1 MIVVVD
7 TNAVLGA
14 FTEGH
19 AHRPLL
25 DAWLE
30 GRLTWAV
37 STEILLEYEEILAR
51 CSGRERA
58 AKGLRLID
66 TMADAGLCRRIVPH
80 FHWRLISADSDDDKF
95 ADCAIAAEAEWIIT
109 EDAHFNAMKGS
120 GHKPRPITPAEF
132 IARFF
137 PKS

>member
-19 AHRPLL
+19 AHRPILN
-25 DAWLE
+25 AWLD

-37 STEILLEYEEILAR
+37 STEVLLEYEEILALR
-51 CSGRERA
+51 SGPERA
-58 AKGLRLID
+58 AKALHLIEV
-66 TMADAGLCRRIVPH
+66 MAGADLCRRIVPH
-80 FHWRLISADSDDDKF
+80 FQWRLIVADPDDNKF

-109 EDAHFNAMKGS
+109 EDGHFDALKNS
-120 GHKPRPITPAEF
+120 GHKPQPLTPEEF
-132 IARFF
+132 IVRFL
-137 PKS
+137 SGA

>member
-25 DAWLE
+25 DAWLD

-37 STEILLEYEEILAR
+37 STDILLEYEEILAR
-51 CSGRERA
+51 RSGRERA
-58 AKGLRLID
+58 AGEPGRD
-66 TMADAGLCRRIVPH
+66 PDQGCDGP
-80 FHWRLISADSDDDKF
+80 
-95 ADCAIAAEAEWIIT
+95 
-109 EDAHFNAMKGS
+109 G
-120 GHKPRPITPAEF
+120 G
-132 IARFF
+132 
-137 PKS
+137 

>member
-19 AHRPLL
+19 VHRPIL
-25 DAWLE
+25 DAWLD

-51 CSGRERA
+51 RSGPERA
-58 AKGLRLID
+58 AKALHLIEV
-66 TMADAGLCRRIVPH
+66 MADAELCPRIDPH
-80 FHWRLISADSDDDKF
+80 FQWRLISADPDDNKF

-109 EDAHFNAMKGS
+109 EDAHFDALKNS
-120 GHKPRPITPAEF
+120 GHKPQPLTPAEF
-132 IARFF
+132 IARFL
-137 PKS
+137 SEA

>member
-19 AHRPLL
+19 AHRPIL

-37 STEILLEYEEILAR
+37 STEILLEYEEILTR
-51 CSGRERA
+51 RSGQERA
-58 AKGLRLID
+58 SKALHLIEV
-66 TMADAGLCRRIVPH
+66 MADADLCRRIVPH
-80 FHWRLISADSDDDKF
+80 FQWRLISADPDDDKF

-109 EDAHFNAMKGS
+109 EDAHFDALKNS
-120 GHKPRPITPAEF
+120 GHKPQPITPAEF
-132 IARFF
+132 IARCL
-137 PKS
+137 SET

>member
-14 FTEGH
+14 FTQGH
-19 AHRPLL
+19 PHRPLL
-25 DAWLE
+25 DAWLD

-37 STEILLEYEEILAR
+37 STPILLEYEEILAR

-58 AKGLRLID
+58 IKALNLIEV
-66 TMADAGLCRRIVPH
+66 MADTGLCRRTTPP
-80 FHWRLISADSDDDKF
+80 FRWRLIVADPDDDKF

-109 EDAHFNAMKGS
+109 EDAHFDALKNS
-120 GHKPRPITPAEF
+120 GHQPQPITPAEF
-132 IARFF
+132 IARFLRGA
-137 PKS
+137 